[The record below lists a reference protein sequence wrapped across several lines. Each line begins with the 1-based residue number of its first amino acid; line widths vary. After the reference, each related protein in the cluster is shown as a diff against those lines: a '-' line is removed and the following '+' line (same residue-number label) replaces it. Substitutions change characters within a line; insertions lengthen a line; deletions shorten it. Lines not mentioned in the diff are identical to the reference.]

1 MNPLNLTLP
10 NLPLNLIISLVISIL
25 IGFVFSFFRGAS
37 LGRLII
43 SVAASIAGF
52 YLGQFIAT
60 VFHWNFRGL
69 DCRVLPRP
77 VYRHGLPLEL
87 RHVERRAFD

>member
-10 NLPLNLIISLVISIL
+10 NLPLNLITSLVISII

-37 LGRLII
+37 LGRLIV
-43 SVAASIAGF
+43 SVVVSIAGF

-60 VFHWNFRGL
+60 VFHWNFVMWNGVHL
-69 DCRVLPRP
+69 IEGIVGSLLA
-77 VYRHGLPLEL
+77 VWI
-87 RHVERRAFD
+87 VNS